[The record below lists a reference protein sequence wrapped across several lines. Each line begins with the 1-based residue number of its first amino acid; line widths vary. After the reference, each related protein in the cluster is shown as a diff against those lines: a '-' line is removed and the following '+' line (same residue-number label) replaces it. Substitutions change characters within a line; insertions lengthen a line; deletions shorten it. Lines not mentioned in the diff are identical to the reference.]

1 MKDRPNN
8 LVSTRWSLV
17 RRLRN
22 WDDEEGWRDFFETYW
37 RLIYSTAVRSGL
49 TDAEAQDA
57 VQETVIAVCRNIQQ
71 LDASPEA
78 GSFKNWL
85 MRMARWRIFDQLRRR
100 KNDPQLALHEPPPD
114 ETSATDRLPDPA
126 GIQLEKIW
134 EEEWRA
140 NLTEAALAKVQRQ
153 SNARQYQIFYL
164 YVVQETP
171 VAKVAAV
178 TGASTDEIYLVKHRL
193 WPLFDRAVKAVEACQ
208 QP

>member
-22 WDDEEGWRDFFETYW
+22 WDDDEGWRDFFETYW

-100 KNDPQLALHEPPPD
+100 KNDPQLALHEQTPD

-171 VAKVAAV
+171 AARVSAV

-193 WPLFDRAVKAVEACQ
+193 WPLFDRAVRAVEAWERT
-208 QP
+208 